1 MNLLHNELDHIIETA
16 DRLNRVRLARAHALL
31 SPLKRDLLR
40 LIPLLFHYHRA
51 GYPGYNG
58 PMTPSGVFEYELCE
72 RDLSACE
79 TLELVKPM
87 SHLVKQA
94 AIEGVYS
101 MGSMSSFGQNP
112 KSDIDV
118 WLVHDRLL
126 SQEECRLLKEKS
138 ALLTLWFAQHS
149 LEVNIYLV
157 HPEQFVEGAPVH
169 KPPNLAIG
177 NEHSGSA
184 QHWLLLEEFY
194 RSQICLAGR
203 PVAWWP
209 EAQTNEKLLC
219 LGRVSQIPAC
229 EYFGASLWQLYKG
242 LDKPHKALLKVLLL
256 ESYAAQYPNTEFIS
270 EKVWQRT
277 MEGDFSS
284 ANDSYFL
291 LYESIEKYLI
301 EQDNP
306 RRLEIARRCFYLK
319 CGIRLSESEQA
330 QDWRYHKL
338 SHLVEGWGWSSSLL
352 ETLDNCEQWHC
363 GQLQWFNEQLNELML
378 GCYQT
383 LIQFASTHKLSE
395 SLKLSEL
402 GLLTRKLHTYFS
414 NDTEQIIGLNRLWSE
429 SIAELHLTL
438 VYSHNL
444 QEYCL
449 YCCPPQRKSFIGQR
463 AVYRSKYR
471 AKILAWAALNGVSES
486 MTVWYEL
493 DKGERKSA
501 HLTRGAQR
509 LATSFAANDNKV
521 SNLDL
526 YQPWQYRKLIF
537 LLNFGKDSTS
547 QWQGQE
553 IMVDY
558 LNGNIFSLGRAEQNM
573 LESIDL
579 LYLNSWGEWHC
590 HHYEGELGILDTL
603 AFIAPGI
610 RRSSKEVEIEI
621 EVVSGS
627 AKLSVQFEQTVKHLV
642 RRAARLS
649 SQVSSSA
656 TLVYPLKVAKVQY
669 GLFFNSKGMV
679 YQDLKDAKA
688 FYQQLTTRMLIELP
702 RPNLGNEPLTM
713 APDVI
718 QDYAARGAIQ
728 YFLRPSEEGVD
739 VFILN
744 EHNEL
749 NHYVQHGVSVDQLV
763 SKVSHNHAFEE
774 PNIAKQR
781 FNLPQFFR
789 LMRIDGR
796 LRVLPFGVS
805 VDEIE
810 MDF

>member
-1 MNLLHNELDHIIETA
+1 MNNEQNHIIETA
-16 DRLNRVRLARAHALL
+16 DRLNRVRQARALALL

-40 LIPLLFHYHRA
+40 LIPVLLHYHRA

-58 PMTPSGVFEYELCE
+58 PMTPSGVFEYAPSEQEL
-72 RDLSACE
+72 LACD
-79 TLELVKPM
+79 TLGLVRPM
-87 SHLVKQA
+87 VHLVKQA

-126 SQEECRLLKEKS
+126 SKEECRLLEEKS
-138 ALLTLWFAQHS
+138 GLLTTWFAQYG
-149 LEVNIYLV
+149 LEVNFYLV
-157 HPEQFVEGAPVH
+157 HPEQFSVCSADKASP
-169 KPPNLAIG
+169 LRAIG

-194 RSQICLAGR
+194 RSQVCLAGKK
-203 PVAWWP
+203 VAWWP
-209 EAQTNEKLLC
+209 NAQDSQQLLF
-219 LGRVSQIPAC
+219 LGDVSQIPAC

-270 EKVWQRT
+270 EKVWQHT
-277 MEGDFSS
+277 IEGDFSS

-291 LYESIEKYLI
+291 LYESIENYLI
-301 EQDNP
+301 AQEDP

-319 CGIRLSESEQA
+319 CGVRLSEPEQA
-330 QDWRYHKL
+330 KDWRYHKL
-338 SHLVEGWGWSSSLL
+338 NDLVESWHWSKSLL
-352 ETLDNCEQWHC
+352 ETLDNCERWHC

-383 LIQFASTHKLSE
+383 LLQFASTHKLSE

-414 NDTEQIIGLNRLWSE
+414 SDTDQLIGLNRLWSD
-429 SIAELHLTL
+429 SISEQELTI

-449 YCCPPQRKSFIGQR
+449 YCCPPNRRAFIGQR
-463 AVYRSKYR
+463 AVYRSKSR
-471 AKILAWAALNGVSES
+471 AKLLAWAVMNGVSEK
-486 MTVWYEL
+486 MTRWYEL
-493 DKGERKSA
+493 ANGERKSVG
-501 HLTRGAQR
+501 LTKASQCLIGVFKP
-509 LATSFAANDNKV
+509 LAKRV
-521 SNLDL
+521 SKMDL
-526 YQPWQYRKLIF
+526 YQPWRYRKLVF
-537 LLNFGKDSTS
+537 MLNFNSDSTA

-553 IMVDY
+553 VMVDY
-558 LNGNIFSLGRAEQNM
+558 LNANIFSLGRAEQNM

-579 LYLNSWGEWHC
+579 LCLNSWGEWHC
-590 HHYEGELGILDTL
+590 HHYHGELAILEAL
-603 AFIAPGI
+603 AFVTPGI
-610 RRSSKEVEIEI
+610 RRSAEDLKV

-627 AKLSVQFEQTVKHLV
+627 ARLQAQFELTVKNLV

-649 SQVSSSA
+649 WKVSSSA

-688 FYQQLTTRMLIELP
+688 FYQQLTKSMLIELP
-702 RPNLGNEPLTM
+702 RPNLGNEPFSM
-713 APDVI
+713 VPAVI
-718 QDYAARGAIQ
+718 QDFAAKGAIQ
-728 YFLRPSEEGVD
+728 YFLRQSDDDLDIFV
-739 VFILN
+739 LN
-744 EHNEL
+744 EKNEL
-749 NHYVQHGVSVDQLV
+749 NHYIQKGTSVDELV
-763 SKVSHNHAFEE
+763 SEVSHFHAFEE
-774 PNIAKQR
+774 PEISTQR

-789 LMRIDGR
+789 LMRVDGR
-796 LRVLPFGVS
+796 LQVIPFGLS
-805 VDEIE
+805 VEEAE

>member
-1 MNLLHNELDHIIETA
+1 MTYLNKELNHIIETA
-16 DRLNRVRLARAHALL
+16 ERLNRVRLARAHALL

-40 LIPLLFHYHRA
+40 LIPLFFHYHRA

-58 PMTPSGVFEYELCE
+58 PMTPSGVHEYVPTDQELE
-72 RDLSACE
+72 ACD
-79 TLELVKPM
+79 TLGLARPM
-87 SHLVKQA
+87 VHLVKQA

-126 SQEECRLLKEKS
+126 SEIECRLLEAKS
-138 ALLTLWFAQHS
+138 ELLTSWFATHA

-157 HPEQFVEGAPVH
+157 HPEQFIDSPHRKAESF
-169 KPPNLAIG
+169 KSIG

-194 RSQICLAGR
+194 RSQICLAGK

-209 EAQTNEKLLC
+209 NAQPCESLLF
-219 LGRVSQIPAC
+219 LGDVSAIPAY

-256 ESYAAQYPNTEFIS
+256 ESYAAQYPATEFIS
-270 EKVWQRT
+270 EKVWQHT
-277 MEGDFSS
+277 IEGDFSA

-291 LYESIEKYLI
+291 LYESIETYLI
-301 EQDNP
+301 NKEDP

-338 SHLVEGWGWSSSLL
+338 NNLVKSWQWSSSLL
-352 ETLDNCEQWHC
+352 HTLDNCENWHC

-383 LIQFASTHKLSE
+383 LLQFASTHKLSE

-414 NDTEQIIGLNRLWSE
+414 CDNEHLIGLNRLWSTSISE
-429 SIAELHLTL
+429 SALTI
-438 VYSHNL
+438 VYSHNHE
-444 QEYCL
+444 EYCL
-449 YCCPPQRKSFIGQR
+449 YCCPPDRKSFIGQR
-463 AVYRSKYR
+463 AVYRSKSR
-471 AKILAWAALNGVSES
+471 AKLLAWAVLNGISEKH
-486 MTVWYEL
+486 TLWYEF
-493 DKGERKSA
+493 DKGERKSKRFSHA
-501 HLTRGAQR
+501 SQR
-509 LATSFAANDNKV
+509 LNRVFEQAATRV
-521 SNLDL
+521 SKMDL
-526 YQPWQYRKLIF
+526 YKPWQYRKMVF
-537 LLNFGKDSTS
+537 LLNFGRDSTE

-558 LNGNIFSLGRAEQNM
+558 LNANIFSLGRGEKNM
-573 LESIDL
+573 LESIEIFC
-579 LYLNSWGEWHC
+579 LNSWGEWHC
-590 HHYEGELGILDTL
+590 HRYEGELAILDVL

-610 RRSSKEVEIEI
+610 RRSSDDMTI

-627 AKLSVQFEQTVKHLV
+627 AKLQTQFEQTVRSLV
-642 RRAARLS
+642 LRAARLS
-649 SQVSSSA
+649 WRVSSSA
-656 TLVYPLKVAKVQY
+656 TLVYPLKVAKVRY

-688 FYQQLTTRMLIELP
+688 FYQQLTARMLIELP

-718 QDYAARGAIQ
+718 QEFAARGAIQ
-728 YFLRPSEEGVD
+728 YFLRQNDEGLD
-739 VFILN
+739 VFVLN
-744 EHNEL
+744 EQNEL
-749 NHYVQHGVSVDQLV
+749 NHYVQKAISVDELV
-763 SKVSHNHAFEE
+763 SQVSHYHAFEE
-774 PNIAKQR
+774 PNVATQR

-789 LMRIDGR
+789 LMRINGR
-796 LRVLPFGVS
+796 LQAVPFGIS
-805 VDEIE
+805 IDEAE